1 MLFML
6 FTLKHSFFIPS
17 RCTGNLP
24 CHPFYC
30 FFNNITTMIHSLSL
44 RNWRTHNGTS
54 LEFGRGTN
62 LIIGIMGSGKSG
74 VLNGLSY
81 ALFGS
86 FPALKRREV
95 SAGDAISHGQEEAEA
110 EVVFEHKGKKYR
122 VSRKLRNKSGKLS
135 TAAKLYEEGNVL
147 ETGQA
152 RVTESVS
159 SILGMDYDLFTRA
172 VYSEQNNIDYFLA
185 IDPGRRKKEMDRL
198 LGLDR
203 FETARANSVSVL
215 NRVSSEAES
224 RSSVFSP
231 EDYASSKKEHEEKNA
246 KLSSLESQKKKSESE
261 LARIK
266 EALAPLSRQV
276 SALEEARKKQEYAK
290 NALERSNAKLEHLSS
305 ELEGKEPSRE
315 KLTGLKEKL
324 GSLSREKKS
333 IGSEIQDL
341 EKKGSALTNQLGR
354 LATLIES
361 ARSSAESL
369 SNSEKELSSLGS
381 AGSLRSLAKEKEE
394 QLVSLS
400 SKIKSASNEISELQ
414 EIASTLKPDHSECP
428 LCGTELN
435 DDKAKHI
442 QEEKKQKIQSKK
454 EELSALEQSLPKT
467 RKELSDA
474 MERMRKAQQLS
485 DRINDL
491 KSRSEKLPELEEK
504 KSEAEKQ
511 LSELKSKQGELRAKR
526 EKLEPAYSELLIQY
540 REEESLLKQL
550 ASLKAAEEEHTKAKS
565 ALGSIK
571 FDESE
576 LEKARKS
583 LEESRVN
590 EERTRANLEML
601 RKEHASIAEVLS
613 MLQKR
618 ITQMENAK
626 KDSEYLLKLK
636 EELTLYKNSLI
647 ELQSELRAEMTSA
660 ISSAMNEIWP
670 VLYPYADYRQIRIT
684 GTEKDYFFEVYDGEW
699 RRLEKVAS
707 GGERACLSL
716 TLRIA
721 LSTVLTPGIGWMMLD
736 EPTHNLDK
744 DAVHTLSEAL
754 ENKVPEIIPQS
765 IVITHEENLISSE
778 FARSYKFSRD
788 KESLGPTAV
797 ENL

>member
-1 MLFML
+1 
-6 FTLKHSFFIPS
+6 
-17 RCTGNLP
+17 
-24 CHPFYC
+24 
-30 FFNNITTMIHSLSL
+30 MIHSLLL
-44 RNWRTHNGTS
+44 RNWRTHKDTS
-54 LEFGRGTN
+54 LEFGVGTN

-81 ALFGS
+81 ALFGA
-86 FPALKRREV
+86 FPALKRREL
-95 SAGDAISHGQEEAEA
+95 SAGDVITHGQEEAET

-122 VSRKLRNKSGKLS
+122 VHRKLRSKGGKLS
-135 TAAKLYEEGNVL
+135 AAAKLYEGGNVL

-152 RVTESVS
+152 RVNEAVS

-215 NRVSSEAES
+215 NRVSSEAHS
-224 RSSVFSP
+224 LSSVFNP
-231 EDYASSKKEHEEKNA
+231 EEYASSKKEQEEKNA
-246 KLSSLESQKKKSESE
+246 KLSSLGEQKKKSESE
-261 LARIK
+261 LTSIK
-266 EALAPLSRQV
+266 EALPPLSKQV
-276 SALEEARKKQEYAK
+276 SALEEARKKQESAK
-290 NALERSNAKLEHLSS
+290 TALERSKAKLEHLSS
-305 ELEGKEPSRE
+305 ELEGKEPS
-315 KLTGLKEKL
+315 KEKL
-324 GSLSREKKS
+324 IGLKGKLESLSTEKES
-333 IGSEIQDL
+333 LNSEIRSL
-341 EKKGSALTNQLGR
+341 EKEISAFTIQLGR
-354 LATLIES
+354 LSTLIES
-361 ARSSAESL
+361 AKSSADSL
-369 SNSEKELSSLGS
+369 SKTEKELSSLGNATDLKS
-381 AGSLRSLAKEKEE
+381 FAKKKEAH
-394 QLVSLS
+394 LVSIS
-400 SKIKSASNEISELQ
+400 SKIESASNEITEL
-414 EIASTLKPDHSECP
+414 EEVSSTLKPDHSECP

-435 DDKAKHI
+435 EEKTAHI
-442 QEEKKQKIQSKK
+442 LQEKKQKIQSRK
-454 EELSALEQSLPKT
+454 EELSSLKQSLPKIK
-467 RKELSDA
+467 KELSDA
-474 MERMRKAQQLS
+474 IENMRKAHRLS
-485 DRINDL
+485 DRLAEL
-491 KSRSEKLPELEEK
+491 KSKSENLPGLETK

-511 LSELKSKQGELRAKR
+511 LSELRSKQGKLRSKR
-526 EKLEPAYSELLIQY
+526 EKLEPAYSEHLLQY
-540 REEESLLKQL
+540 REEESLLKKL
-550 ASLKAAEEEHTKAKS
+550 DSLKSAEEEQAKAK
-565 ALGSIK
+565 AILESID
-571 FDESE
+571 FNESE

-583 LEESRVN
+583 LEETRVS
-590 EERTRANLEML
+590 EERVRANLEML
-601 RKEHASIAEVLS
+601 RKEHASLAEMLS
-613 MLQKR
+613 LLQKR
-618 ITQMENAK
+618 ISQMEKAK
-626 KDSEYLLKLK
+626 KDSEHLLSLK
-636 EELTLYKNSLI
+636 QELTLYKNSLV

-788 KESLGPTAV
+788 KESLGPTVV
-797 ENL
+797 ETL